1 MAGRAG
7 LSPLR
12 MIAVGL
18 VALVISAGSLWCIVT
33 DSDLWPWSN
42 YPMYRELQ
50 GDQLVHR
57 RAFAVLRDGREVE
70 FTNEQLRPYSSTRMN
85 QLLRRLTKR
94 GDSDRQMRRL
104 LTRVAMQALNRGGAE
119 QIVGARAY
127 EMRWTMVPG
136 AVNRQNPDRR
146 ELLGEVT
153 FADDAGGDE

>member
-1 MAGRAG
+1 MATPAQA
-7 LSPLR
+7 LSPR
-12 MIAVGL
+12 RKAVALLTG
-18 VALVISAGSLWCIVT
+18 LVISVGSLWCIVT

-57 RAFAVLRDGREVE
+57 RAFAVFSDGREVA

-85 QLLRRLTKR
+85 QLLRRLAKR

-104 LTRVAMQALNRGGAE
+104 LTRVAMQAMNRGGAD

-127 EMRWTMVPG
+127 EMQWTMQAG
-136 AVNRQNPDRR
+136 ASNRDRPHR
-146 ELLGEVT
+146 RQLLAEVV
-153 FADDAGGDE
+153 FAQGDQ